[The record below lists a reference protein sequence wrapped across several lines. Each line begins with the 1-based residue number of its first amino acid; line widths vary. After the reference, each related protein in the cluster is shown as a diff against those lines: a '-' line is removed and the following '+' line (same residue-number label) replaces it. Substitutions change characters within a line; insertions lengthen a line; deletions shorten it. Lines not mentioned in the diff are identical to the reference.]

1 MKNNGLKI
9 LLHRTIAY
17 LLLSASLLGLG
28 PMSARAESE
37 EAKSTVQAVT
47 KSTTATLT
55 KVDSGFAEDK
65 WRLILNCPST
75 FHRMT
80 YTDQETGLY
89 VHYNLYLPEDYSRDQ
104 TYPLVIFLGDED
116 SVGTNPELPLVQGRG
131 GIVWTAPEWQEK
143 YPAIVA
149 VPLYREVIVD
159 HALYTRTDYVELT
172 KNFVKALCS
181 EYAVDKYR
189 VYGTGQ
195 GVGCEALMVL
205 AAENQELF
213 TACMFVSG
221 RWNASKLEG
230 LERQRFVFF
239 SAEED
244 RKVRTFAEKLMDMFS
259 ADGYA
264 YAHAVWDGTWT
275 PDQRSAAG
283 LTLTTS
289 TTGHYFV
296 SWKRGT
302 VVPDVDIIKKAASRP
317 AENTMAIHLASFEL
331 PYTCVAMMEW
341 LFQQSSKLDVNT
353 TR

>member
-1 MKNNGLKI
+1 MRNEKKKASPLRWMLRRYVF
-9 LLHRTIAY
+9 LL
-17 LLLSASLLGLG
+17 
-28 PMSARAESE
+28 
-37 EAKSTVQAVT
+37 
-47 KSTTATLT
+47 
-55 KVDSGFAEDK
+55 
-65 WRLILNCPST
+65 
-75 FHRMT
+75 
-80 YTDQETGLY
+80 
-89 VHYNLYLPEDYSRDQ
+89 
-104 TYPLVIFLGDED
+104 
-116 SVGTNPELPLVQGRG
+116 
-131 GIVWTAPEWQEK
+131 
-143 YPAIVA
+143 VA
-149 VPLYREVIVD
+149 VVMITFAAFPMQGM
-159 HALYTRTDYVELT
+159 TRVMSVRWSLEQLEEGEELTSAQVRSFTAELT

-205 AAENQELF
+205 AAENQKLF